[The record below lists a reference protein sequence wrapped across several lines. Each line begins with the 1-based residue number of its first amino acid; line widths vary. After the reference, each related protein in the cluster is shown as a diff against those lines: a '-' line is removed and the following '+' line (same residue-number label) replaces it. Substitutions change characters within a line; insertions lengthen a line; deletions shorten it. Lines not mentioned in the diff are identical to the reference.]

1 MLIYKTF
8 LIQWFKIEK
17 LFRENQIKNF
27 KPSNIFI
34 KVFMT
39 YKNLNEY
46 TMTYCDFLVPA
57 LNHKGSL
64 KIKETKNARE
74 KL

>member
-1 MLIYKTF
+1 
-8 LIQWFKIEK
+8 
-17 LFRENQIKNF
+17 
-27 KPSNIFI
+27 
-34 KVFMT
+34 MT